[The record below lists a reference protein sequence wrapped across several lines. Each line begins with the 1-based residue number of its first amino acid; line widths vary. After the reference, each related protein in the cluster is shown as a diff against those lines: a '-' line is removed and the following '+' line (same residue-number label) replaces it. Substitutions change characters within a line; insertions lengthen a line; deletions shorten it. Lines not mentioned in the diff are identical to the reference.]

1 MATSC
6 SSEEGGS
13 FRPEDVDLVFVDED
27 DMPLR
32 AVVCG
37 VNYLDR
43 DSDEEVDSDFYQ
55 TDSEESDTEESEDL
69 EQDTAE
75 PPPAR
80 RRRLPAPAAQ
90 NDWKEDVIRHDEL
103 PFNRPT
109 GPKWRIT
116 S

>member
-13 FRPEDVDLVFVDED
+13 FRPEDLDLVFVDED

-37 VNYLDR
+37 VNYLNR
-43 DSDEEVDSDFYQ
+43 DSDDEIDSDFYQ
-55 TDSEESDTEESEDL
+55 TALKESQTEESEDL

-75 PPPAR
+75 PHPACVEDGL
-80 RRRLPAPAAQ
+80 LPLL
-90 NDWKEDVIRHDEL
+90 KMIGKK
-103 PFNRPT
+103 T
-109 GPKWRIT
+109 
-116 S
+116 

>member
-13 FRPEDVDLVFVDED
+13 FRPEDLDLVFVDED

-37 VNYLDR
+37 VNYLNR
-43 DSDEEVDSDFYQ
+43 DSDDEIDSDFYQ
-55 TDSEESDTEESEDL
+55 TALKESQTEESEDL

-75 PPPAR
+75 PHPAHR
-80 RRRLPAPAAQ
+80 
-90 NDWKEDVIRHDEL
+90 
-103 PFNRPT
+103 
-109 GPKWRIT
+109 
-116 S
+116 